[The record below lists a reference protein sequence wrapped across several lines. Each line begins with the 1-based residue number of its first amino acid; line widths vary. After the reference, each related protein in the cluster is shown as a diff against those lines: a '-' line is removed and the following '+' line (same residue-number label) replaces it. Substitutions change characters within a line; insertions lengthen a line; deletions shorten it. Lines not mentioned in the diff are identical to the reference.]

1 MNVCGSVR
9 ELQFSLGAVLTNV
22 ALKLALAYCK
32 CIELAPHISLTLHA
46 KTLAVI
52 RNEVTSLHKRAITES
67 RILSN
72 IFKFEM

>member
-22 ALKLALAYCK
+22 ALRLALAYCK

-46 KTLAVI
+46 KTLA
-52 RNEVTSLHKRAITES
+52 AI
-67 RILSN
+67 
-72 IFKFEM
+72 